1 MADQKPPMPL
11 VLTTVDVCGLAAAVF
26 GGVLVPTGLG
36 LATGVGVRG
45 GLVDCAP
52 GLLGD
57 LCRTGLLPLSPVFVE
72 VLLAF

>member
-1 MADQKPPMPL
+1 MPL

-45 GLVDCAP
+45 GLVDGAP

-57 LCRTGLLPLSPVFVE
+57 RWRTGFLPPSPALVE